1 MIGYLKG
8 EILSKKEG
16 LLIVAT
22 HGVGWRVNTT
32 QFQTFVKGDTIEIFV
47 YTSVKE
53 NDISLWGF
61 ENEIDLRV
69 FELLLG
75 VNGVGNK
82 TAQQLIT
89 VKGTLNI
96 LSAIRSENLEQLKVS
111 GVGTKTLQKIQ
122 IELTSKIAKLDIN
135 MPELEINDAT
145 SEEKKILA
153 QVEEGLSVLGYSSLE
168 IERAVKKIDK
178 SKITVKNL
186 QSLIKEALKNI

>member
-8 EILSKKEG
+8 EILFKKEG
-16 LLIVAT
+16 LLIVT
-22 HGVGWRVNTT
+22 IHGVGWRVNTT

-96 LSAIRSENLEQLKVS
+96 LSAIRSGNLEQLKVS

-135 MPELEINDAT
+135 MSELEINDAT

-168 IERAVKKIDK
+168 IERTVKKIDK